1 MSDKPS
7 PHHLSVASSFTAADY
22 PHLFTDKLISPGDHF
37 ESLKSLAEMRQAA
50 HIARIADYK
59 LFERHDGN
67 TIHFRTAIDLAKFK
81 VATDPGDKVKE
92 WFFSTELNYDVRKLK
107 RIRNELQEMAGNAG
121 FGGTLRFKLDRK
133 TRTIYYEATS
143 KNIYFAFEDFVEAN
157 RCDFQP
163 YLNLQRKEPEFDIPF
178 PSAEEAAQPQI
189 SYDDDDEAD
198 MYADTESSPKS
209 MGITLG
215 GKAEG
220 AAKSKDRSHLS
231 LVKSFEPRQNG
242 YIYKLTPKVVF
253 DPERSQADFMYRENA
268 DYPPFKIRTKSEWVL
283 TQIRHAMEQT
293 GVPDYHLSA
302 GPDGIHAW
310 FKTRQDRV
318 AACISLAPDM
328 AYRVDFLQCDSS
340 TSPMK
345 IGKKVKRL
353 QEIFSQTGENVNVKF
368 IANKERH
375 VIQVATQSGN
385 DYIRLQAI
393 SRRLEK
399 TNGKFRKL
407 IGLDKPPAASH
418 KL

>member
-7 PHHLSVASSFTAADY
+7 PQHLSVVSSFTAADY
-22 PHLFTDKLISPGDHF
+22 PYFFTDKLISPGDHI
-37 ESLKSLAEMRQAA
+37 ESLKSLAEMRNAA

-67 TIHFRTAIDLAKFK
+67 TIHFRTAQDLAKFK
-81 VATDPGDKVKE
+81 VATEPGDKVKE

-107 RIRNELQEMAGNAG
+107 RIRSELQDMTDKVG
-121 FGGTLRFKLDRK
+121 FGDTLRFKLDRK
-133 TRTIYYEATS
+133 TRTIYYEASS
-143 KNIYFAFEDFVEAN
+143 KNIYFAFADFAEAN
-157 RCDFQP
+157 HAILQP
-163 YLNLQRKEPEFDIPF
+163 FLSLQRKEPEFDIPF
-178 PSAEEAAQPQI
+178 PSEEEAVQAKI

-198 MYADTESSPKS
+198 IYAETEPSPQS

-215 GKAEG
+215 GKTEG
-220 AAKSKDRSHLS
+220 AEKSKDRSHLS
-231 LVKSFEPRQNG
+231 LVKDFEPRQNG

-253 DPERSQADFMYRENA
+253 DPERSQADFMYRENT
-268 DYPPFKIRTKSEWVL
+268 DYPSFKIRTKTEWVL
-283 TQIRHAMEQT
+283 TQIRHAMEHT

-302 GPDGIHAW
+302 GPDGIQAW
-310 FKTRQDRV
+310 FKTLQDRV

-345 IGKKVKRL
+345 ISKKVKKL
-353 QEIFSQTGENVNVKF
+353 QEIFSQTGENVNFKF
-368 IANKERH
+368 IADKERH

-399 TNGKFRKL
+399 TNGKFQKL
-407 IGLDKPPAASH
+407 IGLDKPPAVSH